1 MSRQSAYPI
10 GLAGQPVR
18 DPGQIGAAIAG

>member
-10 GLAGQPVR
+10 GLASQLVR
-18 DPGQIGAAIAG
+18 DQSQIGAAIAG